1 MNKLIMFVSKGDS
14 FIRFS
19 QKNDKYIIELN
30 NCYTCIYDSYEKAR
44 KHFETFLKNF

>member
-1 MNKLIMFVSKGDS
+1 MTKTIMYVYKPDN

-30 NCYTCIYDSYEKAR
+30 CYTCIFDSYEKAR